1 MKSRDYISG
10 VGTMGSFWTSTLSSS
25 SNEAKRLIIFNG
37 DAKELGVS
45 VYERWIGY
53 PIRPVY
59 AE

>member
-1 MKSRDYISG
+1 
-10 VGTMGSFWTSTLSSS
+10 MGSFWTSTLSSS
-25 SNEAKRLIIFNG
+25 SNAAKRLIIFNG

-45 VYERWIGY
+45 VYECWIGY